1 MSLLEK
7 LHTGKKFSPPRICL
21 FGAPG
26 VGKSTFAA
34 QAPSAVFIPVENG
47 IDQID
52 CTSLPHCKTM
62 SEFIGCLN
70 ELLTEPHEFK
80 TLVVDSLSALQD
92 IVVDNVLADAK
103 AKFLTAAYGGFNRG
117 NDAALMIIRKEV
129 FPLLERIRTERGM
142 AIIYLAHAH
151 DETVRHPDGS
161 SERRTAPD
169 LIAPIRDYIVRNTDI
184 LAYGR
189 IRTMEDASGNRIVIG
204 ANGGERELVCEG
216 NSQLLAKNR
225 YGISA
230 EPLPFKWD
238 ALFAAIKSG
247 SGANGGS

>member
-7 LHTGKKFSPPRICL
+7 LRTGKKFSPPRICL

-47 IDQID
+47 IDQVD
-52 CTSLPHCKTM
+52 CTSLQHCKTM

-70 ELLTEPHEFK
+70 ELLMEPHEFK

-204 ANGGERELVCEG
+204 ANGGERELICEG

>member
-7 LHTGKKFSPPRICL
+7 LHSGKKFTPPRICI

-26 VGKSTFAA
+26 VGKSTLAA
-34 QAPSAVFIPVENG
+34 QAPKPVFIPVENG

-52 CTSLPHCKTM
+52 CTSFDHCKNM
-62 SEFIGCLN
+62 SAFLGCLN
-70 ELLTEPHEFK
+70 DVLNEKHDFQ
-80 TLVVDSLSALQD
+80 TLVIDSLSALQD

-117 NDAALMIIRKEV
+117 NDAALMIIRRDV
-129 FPLLERIRTERGM
+129 FPLLERIRTERNM
-142 AIIYLAHAH
+142 CVIYLAHEH

-161 SERRTAPD
+161 SERRTSPD

-189 IRTMEDASGNRIVIG
+189 IRTAEDATGNRIVIG
-204 ANGGERELVCEG
+204 PNGGERELVCEG
-216 NSQLLAKNR
+216 GANLLAKNR
-225 YGISA
+225 YGIGSA
-230 EPLPFKWD
+230 PIPFTWS
-238 ALFAAIKSG
+238 AIMAAIKAG